1 MRQDGRPQV
10 GRLLLAGSLKSQRTH
25 GGWETAQ
32 DFSICLVL
40 SDKNAVRIK
49 DEEVLFR
56 DQFEDLDQMLAE
68 EGGLG
73 PANLEPREPPPLRN
87 ADEAAHHIH
96 GAQKDPAV
104 SGRVVTM
111 TSGRRAAGCNP
122 HSQQLLCPHR
132 ILPT

>member
-96 GAQKDPAV
+96 GAQKGSGCFRAGGHNDQQKARRRLQPAQPAV
-104 SGRVVTM
+104 AM
-111 TSGRRAAGCNP
+111 P
-122 HSQQLLCPHR
+122 P
-132 ILPT
+132 